1 MLEHAYFMCIGHMM
15 RDLDGGHFSGTTFIV
30 AVNRII
36 YCTELVPGRKNMFTA
51 WNFMLSVNVD
61 IEW

>member
-1 MLEHAYFMCIGHMM
+1 MH
-15 RDLDGGHFSGTTFIV
+15 DLDGGHFSGTTFIV

-36 YCTELVPGRKNMFTA
+36 YCTELVPSRTNMFTA